1 MFSITSNIDPS
12 QALMYAEGCCQ
23 YGKYAECVKLA
34 SFYIDS
40 ANDEAKKQKAQL
52 IKGRAQYYQYMR
64 ELKLLQSAPLSRREY
79 SVASQSCFQ
88 KARRAITS
96 LTLAISSDQGGH
108 DQQDEMLL
116 DFTLL
121 DYIRISKDA
130 DLLHCILCH
139 GRKKLRKSHIWPHA
153 VLRSLLSF
161 KCIEPP
167 RTGKIFSTPW
177 RDYGSLLAPGEITFP
192 MLCHDCENL
201 LSASCEQAFMSEFFE
216 KLYDVK
222 NREALSEEKYINYSD
237 KLYRFCLS
245 IVFRG
250 LPITQPSVTSMGN
263 SVDIYKLFS
272 SCRQYLLMKEAGP
285 CSEAMPAV
293 ALLVLPTAVPS
304 ESQHSSFIEHILHSA
319 GMSII
324 STRSLTSGKKGVPGK
339 GMFFLGSLGV
349 VSILMS
355 LDPKSPLP
363 VPPESIIQPTG
374 GTYHVHCNARRF
386 QMLPVGVW
394 SELDDIARHYEE
406 KVLQVPT
413 AVAQSSR
420 AQDWIADEF
429 KHLGLLASKQAQ
441 SNKQTVIQY
450 LPKEFILKGAL
461 EAVESINLPPHHHLL
476 LHTTV
481 QTSGSTEEAAT
492 LFLAV
497 GTEAPY
503 STEQPYIIV
512 QLVAPNYIISLGYF
526 ISTSK
531 LTAERP
537 LVGPDVKQLLPVIEE
552 KFKTRVLVDRELPR
566 LLQVKGFLSWQSF
579 LFRMSRQ

>member
-23 YGKYAECVKLA
+23 YGKYVECVKLA

-40 ANDEAKKQKAQL
+40 ANDEAKQQKAQL

-79 SVASQSCFQ
+79 SVASRSCFQ

-153 VLRSLLSF
+153 VLKSLLSF

-167 RTGKIFSTPW
+167 PTSKIFSTPW

-263 SVDIYKLFS
+263 SIDIYELFC
-272 SCRQYLLMKEAGP
+272 SCRQYLLMKEVGP
-285 CSEAMPAV
+285 PSEAMPAV

-339 GMFFLGSLGV
+339 GMFFLGSLGI

-429 KHLGLLASKQAQ
+429 KHLGLLGSKQAQ

-481 QTSGSTEEAAT
+481 QTSTEEDAS

-497 GTEAPY
+497 GTKAPY

-531 LTAERP
+531 FTAERP

-579 LFRMSRQ
+579 LFRISRQ

>member
-1 MFSITSNIDPS
+1 MFSFYSYIDPS
-12 QALMYAEGCCQ
+12 KVLMYAEGCCQ

-40 ANDEAKKQKAQL
+40 VNDETKKQKAQL

-79 SVASQSCFQ
+79 AVASQSCFQ
-88 KARRAITS
+88 KARKAITS
-96 LTLAISSDQGGH
+96 LTLAISSDQGVH

-130 DLLHCILCH
+130 NLLHCILCH
-139 GRKKLRKSHIWPHA
+139 GRKKLRKSHVWPHA
-153 VLRSLLSF
+153 VLKSLLSF

-192 MLCHDCENL
+192 MLCQECENL

-245 IVFRG
+245 IVFRA
-250 LPITQPSVTSMGN
+250 LPITQPSVTFLGN
-263 SVDIYKLFS
+263 SNYIYRIFCL
-272 SCRQYLLMKEAGP
+272 CRQYLLMKEQVP
-285 CSEAMPAV
+285 SLEAMPAV

-304 ESQHSSFIEHILHSA
+304 ESRHSSFIEHILHSA

-324 STRSLTSGKKGVPGK
+324 STRSLTSGKKCVPGK
-339 GMFFLGSLGV
+339 GMFFLGSLGI

-355 LDPKSPLP
+355 LDPTSPLP
-363 VPPESIIQPTG
+363 VPPESIIHPTG
-374 GTYHVHCNARRF
+374 GTYHVYNNTRRF

-394 SELDDIARHYEE
+394 SELDEIAQDYEE

-420 AQDWIADEF
+420 AQDWIVDEF
-429 KHLGLLASKQAQ
+429 KRLDLLASKQSQ
-441 SNKQTVIQY
+441 SNVQTVIQY
-450 LPKEFILKGAL
+450 LPKEFILEGAL
-461 EAVESINLPPHHHLL
+461 EAVESLNLPPHHHLL

-481 QTSGSTEEAAT
+481 HTSTEENAA

-503 STEQPYIIV
+503 STETPYVIV
-512 QLVAPNYIISLGYF
+512 QLVSPNYVISLGYF
-526 ISTSK
+526 ISTSNF
-531 LTAERP
+531 TAERP
-537 LVGPDVKQLLPVIEE
+537 LVGPDVKRLLPMIEE
-552 KFKTRVLVDRELPR
+552 KFKTKALVDRELPR
-566 LLQVKGFLSWQSF
+566 LLQDKGFLSSQSF
-579 LFRMSRQ
+579 LFRISRQ